1 MRRSLTRATAALLA
15 VALLPTGP
23 AASAEAAVPLGAEGL
38 AETRTTRALADGVT
52 LTRIVRGAGRASTD
66 EINTTT
72 RGPWVINVLTIDPA
86 ETRGHLRAT
95 YGPDL
100 AGTET
105 TTDLVRSSGAL
116 AGINA
121 SFFTFSANPEYRGE
135 PVGLGLYDGKLLS
148 EPTTNPDEA
157 DFVVDADTNRVL
169 VGRLSWSG
177 SVRNERTGATLPLE
191 YLNHPPVVP
200 AGCTDQTACTAA
212 GDVVRFNPE
221 FAAATPSGPGVE
233 VVLDKRGCVVDT
245 FTTRGRKLADDQ
257 TSLQATGRDAAALL
271 RVAADGCLEETSALV
286 DEDGDEVPVDGALF
300 GVTGRY
306 RLLADGESAV
316 PPGSGGLYG
325 RNPRTI
331 VGAAEDGRIML
342 ATIDG
347 RMATSVGTT
356 LAETAAVA
364 RALGM
369 HDAINLDGGG
379 SATMSVKGELV
390 NKPCGSRE
398 RAVGDALVFVN
409 SRP

>member
-1 MRRSLTRATAALLA
+1 MIRATAALLA
-15 VALLPTGP
+15 VALLPTGR

-121 SFFTFSANPEYRGE
+121 SFFTFSANPEYRGD

-191 YLNHPPVVP
+191 YLNHPPAVP
-200 AGCTDQTACTAA
+200 ASCAELDDPTECAAA
-212 GDVVRFNPE
+212 GSVVRFDPE

-233 VVLDKRGCVVDT
+233 VVLDDRGCVVDT
-245 FTTRGRKLADDQ
+245 FKTRGRKLADDQ

-271 RVAADGCLEETSALV
+271 RVAADGCLKETSTLV
-286 DEDGDEVPVDGALF
+286 DEDGDEVPAGGALF